1 MPDTPD
7 RSKGTSDDPLAQSRA
22 LNRSALEAVTSSSE
36 RARNHEGSPMTP
48 ALADRL
54 RAIRASL
61 DLVPPLATTG
71 SRTGEAGARLSV
83 ALAALPSGER
93 RRFARWP
100 LIRPCLL
107 TLDGMRMR
115 AATLD
120 IGAGG
125 VMLAPVPMLGSGD
138 VATATLELSPS
149 DRTPATIMID
159 RDGVG
164 HLAFDEVSG
173 HRLADLRRWL
183 QACAASYELALWQAA
198 ALANDVEALFEVALR
213 TQALSPRAL
222 FAQAGYSPDALNLF
236 DEALAPLLS
245 RAVPVDTDLAYVASV
260 DAHGYVTAE
269 FAGPSQTQPR
279 RGRRIRDTVTLR
291 AARFAVG
298 PTVQSYRQLPG
309 REPAGM
315 VGDVSAPVFIR
326 GHRWGC
332 VQIGRNPVSLRID

>member
-1 MPDTPD
+1 
-7 RSKGTSDDPLAQSRA
+7 L
-22 LNRSALEAVTSSSE
+22 LNRSALEAVASASQH
-36 RARNHEGSPMTP
+36 ARSHPRHENSPVTP

-61 DLVPPLATTG
+61 EFVPGHMATR
-71 SRTGEAGARLSV
+71 SNIGEAGARLSV
-83 ALAALPSGER
+83 ALAALPAGER

-125 VMLAPVPMLGSGD
+125 VMLAPVPMLGPGD
-138 VATATLELSPS
+138 LAAVTLELSPS
-149 DRTPATIMID
+149 DRTHATVVVD

-164 HLAFDEVSG
+164 HLAFDRVSG
-173 HRLADLRRWL
+173 HGLADLGRWL
-183 QACAASYELALWQAA
+183 QACATSYEVALWQAA
-198 ALANDVEALFEVALR
+198 ALANAVEALLERALR
-213 TQALSPRAL
+213 TEAVSAQAL
-222 FAQAGYSPDALNLF
+222 FAQAGYGPGAQKLF
-236 DEALAPLLS
+236 DEVLAPLLS
-245 RAVPVDTDLAYVASV
+245 RAVPVDADLAYVASV
-260 DAHGYVTAE
+260 DAHGYVGAE

-279 RGRRIRDTVTLR
+279 RGRRIRDAVTLR
-291 AARFAVG
+291 AARFAAG

-315 VGDVSAPVFIR
+315 VSDVSAPVFIR
-326 GHRWGC
+326 GRRWGC
-332 VQIGRNPVSLRID
+332 VQIGRNPVSLQVD